1 MVQTTNNEILD
12 EISPLVVTRLTDATS
27 IGEDRPMGLVDLNVG
42 PVEYPLP
49 KRLGS
54 LENLNCN
61 LFCCHPSSQWICDC
75 TTEIMNNN

>member
-1 MVQTTNNEILD
+1 MVQTTNNVILD
-12 EISPLVVTRLTDATS
+12 EICQLVDITRLTDASS

-54 LENLNCN
+54 LENLN
-61 LFCCHPSSQWICDC
+61 
-75 TTEIMNNN
+75 